1 MKSRPGAGFFLDT
14 HCVRMNTQPIRPAVV
29 ELRDGVPFAPAFGDV
44 YHARAGA
51 LAQAAHVFLNGN
63 GLPRRWAGRTD
74 FTIVETGFGL
84 GNNFLATWAAWRA
97 DAQRCERLHFIS
109 IEKHPLTRDDLARV
123 LAGHPLGDLAAR
135 LLAQWPPLTPNLH
148 RLDFEDARV
157 RLTLAFGEAAA
168 LLPEL
173 RLRADAFY
181 LDGFAPDRNP
191 EMWSERL
198 MAGLGRLAASGA
210 TAATWSAAR
219 AVRDGLSLAGFEV
232 ERVPGFGGKR
242 EMTVARFAPRHSAP
256 PPAADMPTPVRDRHA
271 VVLGAGLAGASV
283 AHALATLGWSCELID
298 RHPRPAEG
306 ASGNPAGLFHGI
318 VLPDDGAHA
327 RLHRAAA
334 LCLQQ
339 GLLRLRERHPLVG
352 GFEGLLRAD
361 DAPAASMQALLARQ
375 GLPPDYVQVLD
386 AAQAEARSGLP
397 LGRPA
402 WFFPGGGWL
411 RPADL
416 VQALLAEAGE
426 AVRWRGMLE
435 IRALEHRADGWTLID
450 AAGRVAARA
459 EVVVLA
465 NAFEAASLVPGFAWP
480 LQRVRGQVTRLPATL
495 PGLVLPRVP
504 VAAGGYLLP
513 AHEGLSLCG
522 ATSQPGDDDPTVR
535 ASDHQHNLAR
545 LARLGVAPPA
555 ADPAMLEG
563 RVGWRAVTPD
573 RLPLIGP
580 LPDLAALP
588 ALGHRAGQPRHLPR
602 LPGLYACTG
611 LGSRGITWSLLAG
624 EITAAWITGQPC
636 PVEGGLRDAVDVGRF
651 LSRAARQRRRP

>member
-1 MKSRPGAGFFLDT
+1 
-14 HCVRMNTQPIRPAVV
+14 MNTQPIRPALI
-29 ELRDGVPFAPAFGDV
+29 ETRDGVPFAPAFGDV
-44 YHARAGA
+44 YHTRAGA
-51 LAQAAHVFLNGN
+51 LAQAEHVFLRGN
-63 GLPRRWAGRTD
+63 GLPRRWAGRSD

-97 DAQRCERLHFIS
+97 DAQRCERLHFVS

-123 LAGHPLGDLAAR
+123 LAHHPLDELAKA

-148 RLDFEDARV
+148 RLDFDGGQV
-157 RLTLAFGEAAA
+157 RLTLAFGDAAA

-198 MAGLGRLAASGA
+198 MSTLGRLAAPGA
-210 TAATWSAAR
+210 TVATWSASR
-219 AVRDGLSLAGFEV
+219 KVRDGLAQAGFIV
-232 ERVPGFGGKR
+232 ERAPGFGGKR
-242 EMTVARFAPRHSAP
+242 EMTVARFAPRHIP
-256 PPAADMPTPVRDRHA
+256 PLPAADASAVASSRHA

-283 AHALATLGWSCELID
+283 ARGLAALGWTCELID
-298 RHPRPAEG
+298 RQARPAAE
-306 ASGNPAGLFHGI
+306 ASGNPGGLFHGI

-334 LCLQQ
+334 LRLQQ
-339 GLLRLRERHPLVG
+339 ALPGLRERHPIAG
-352 GFEGLLRAD
+352 GFSGLLRAD
-361 DAPAASMQALLARQ
+361 DGPVASMQTVLDRQ
-375 GLPPDYVQVLD
+375 GLPPDYVQALD
-386 AAQAEARSGLP
+386 TVPAKQLSGLP

-411 RPADL
+411 RPGDL
-416 VQALLAEAGE
+416 VQALLAEAGH
-426 AVRWRGMLE
+426 AVRWRGGLD
-435 IRALEHRADGWTLID
+435 IRSLRRVADRWELATADGT
-450 AAGRVAARA
+450 VAARA

-465 NAFEAASLVPGFAWP
+465 NAFDACALLPEGPWP
-480 LQRVRGQVTRLPATL
+480 LQRVRGQITRLPTTL
-495 PGLVLPRVP
+495 PGLLLPRLP

-513 AHEGLSLCG
+513 PHDGLSLCG
-522 ATSQPGDDDPTVR
+522 ATSQPHDEDPLVR
-535 ASDHQHNLAR
+535 ASDHAHNLAQ
-545 LARLGVAPPA
+545 LARLGLPPPVVDA
-555 ADPAMLEG
+555 ASLEG

-580 LPDLAALP
+580 VPETGALP
-588 ALGHRAGQPRHLPR
+588 ALGHRATQPRHLPR
-602 LPGLYACTG
+602 LPGLHVCTG

-624 EITAAWITGQPC
+624 EITAAWIAGQAC

-651 LSRAARQRRRP
+651 LSRAARRPPH

>member
-1 MKSRPGAGFFLDT
+1 
-14 HCVRMNTQPIRPAVV
+14 MNTQPIRPAVV
-29 ELRDGVPFAPAFGDV
+29 EFRDGVPFAPTFGDI

-51 LAQAAHVFLNGN
+51 LAQATHVFLNGN
-63 GLPRRWAGRTD
+63 ALPHRWAGRDD

-97 DAQRCERLHFIS
+97 DAQRCERLHFVS
-109 IEKHPLTRDDLARV
+109 IEKHPLAREDLARV
-123 LAGHPLGDLAAR
+123 LADHPLGDLAAP
-135 LLAQWPPLTPNLH
+135 LLAQWPLLTPNLH
-148 RLDFEDARV
+148 RLEFDSGRV
-157 RLTLAFGEAAA
+157 RLTLAFGDARA

-191 EMWSERL
+191 EMWGERL
-198 MAGLGRLAASGA
+198 LAGLGRLAAPGA

-219 AVRDGLSLAGFEV
+219 AVRDGLSAAGFEV
-232 ERVPGFGGKR
+232 KRAPGFGGKR
-242 EMTVARFAPRHSAP
+242 DMTVARFAPRHWAP
-256 PPAADMPTPVRDRHA
+256 PPAAQARPAVRNRHA

-283 AHALATLGWSCELID
+283 AHALAAAGWSCELID
-298 RHPRPAEG
+298 RHARPAAG

-334 LCLQQ
+334 LRLQQ
-339 GLLRLRERHPLVG
+339 GLLRLRERHPLTG

-361 DAPAASMQALLARQ
+361 DGPVSSMQALLARQ
-375 GLPPDYVQVLD
+375 GLPPGYVQALD
-386 AAQAEARSGLP
+386 PTEAAALSGLP

-402 WFFPGGGWL
+402 WYFPGGGWL

-416 VQALLAEAGE
+416 VQALLAQAGE
-426 AVRWRGMLE
+426 AVRWRGTLE
-435 IRALEHRADGWTLID
+435 IRALSRLADGWALVD
-450 AAGRVAARA
+450 AAGAVAARA

-465 NAFEAASLVPGFAWP
+465 NAFEAASLVPGFPWP

-495 PGLVLPRVP
+495 PGLTLPRVP

-513 AHEGLSLCG
+513 AHDGWSLCG

-535 ASDHQHNLAR
+535 ANDHSHNLAQ
-545 LARLGVAPPA
+545 LARLGVKPPA
-555 ADPAMLEG
+555 VDPARLEG

-580 LPDLAALP
+580 LPDVAALP
-588 ALGHRAGQPRHLPR
+588 TLGHRAGQPRHLPR

-624 EITAAWITGQPC
+624 EIAAAWITGQPC
-636 PVEGGLRDAVDVGRF
+636 PVEGGLLDAVDVGRY
-651 LSRAARQRRRP
+651 LSRRARRARP